1 MKKIKVD
8 SLMPVYGYIGLFII
22 ILAEILLFLKVKII
36 GIYFTPIV
44 WTGYIL
50 FIDALNFKVYKSSF
64 IKNRTSEFFIMLPWS
79 IICWLIFEA
88 YNFHLKNWYY
98 VGLPESA
105 IARVIGYLWS
115 FATIFPAVLETAYF
129 VKPIFE
135 KINKKPSK
143 ITNAKLSIYFM
154 LGVIFLVVPLILPSE
169 ISSYLFAL
177 VWVGFAFLL
186 EPVNYKLGGDSLFR
200 EFENGKVATLL
211 SLFLSGLIC
220 GLLWEFWN
228 YWAIGKWI
236 YTVPIPFAGPKIFE
250 MPLLGFL
257 GFPAFAVEVYSM
269 QNFLITILRRNQK
282 LAELFGVA

>member
-1 MKKIKVD
+1 
-8 SLMPVYGYIGLFII
+8 MPVYGYIGLSII
-22 ILAEILLFLKVKII
+22 ILAEILLFLGVKII

-50 FIDALNFKVYKSSF
+50 FIDALNFKFHKSSL
-64 IKNRTSEFFIMLPWS
+64 IKNRSAEFLIMLPWS

-105 IARVIGYLWS
+105 IARVVGYLWS
-115 FATIFPAVLETAYF
+115 FATIFPAILETAYF
-129 VKPIFE
+129 VRPIFE

-143 ITNAKLSIYFM
+143 TTNTKLSIYFA

-169 ISSYLFAL
+169 IASYLFAL

-186 EPVNYKLGGDSLFR
+186 EPINYKLGGDSLFK
-200 EFENGKVATLL
+200 EFENGKMTTLL

-269 QNFLITILRRNQK
+269 QNFLITILKRNQK

>member
-1 MKKIKVD
+1 
-8 SLMPVYGYIGLFII
+8 MPVYGYIGLLII
-22 ILAEILLFLKVKII
+22 ILAEILLFLGVKII

-50 FIDALNFKVYKSSF
+50 FIDALNFKVHKNSL
-64 IKNRTSEFFIMLPWS
+64 IKNRSAEFLIMLPWS

-98 VGLPESA
+98 VGLLESA

-115 FATIFPAVLETAYF
+115 FATILPAILETAYF
-129 VKPIFE
+129 VRPIFE

-143 ITNAKLSIYFM
+143 TTNTKLSIYFT
-154 LGVIFLVVPLILPSE
+154 LGVIFLIVPLILPSE
-169 ISSYLFAL
+169 IASYLFAL

-186 EPVNYKLGGDSLFR
+186 EPINYKLGGDSLFR
-200 EFENGKVATLL
+200 DFENGKVTTLL
-211 SLFLSGLIC
+211 SFFLSGLIC

-257 GFPAFAVEVYSM
+257 GFPAFAVEVYAM
-269 QNFLITILRRNQK
+269 QNFLITILKRNQK

>member
-1 MKKIKVD
+1 
-8 SLMPVYGYIGLFII
+8 MPFYGYIGLFII
-22 ILAEILLFLKVKII
+22 ILAEVLLFLKVKVV

-50 FIDALNFKVYKSSF
+50 FVDALNYKLYGNSL
-64 IKNRTSEFFIMLPWS
+64 IKSRMGEFLIMLPWS

-98 VGLPESA
+98 VGLPENA
-105 IARVIGYLWS
+105 LARTIGYVWS
-115 FATIFPAVLETAYF
+115 FATIFPAILETFYLVEPIFKNVKIKPSQTTNTKLSVYF
-129 VKPIFE
+129 VF
-135 KINKKPSK
+135 
-143 ITNAKLSIYFM
+143 
-154 LGVIFLVVPLILPSE
+154 GVIFLGLPLILPSE
-169 ISSYLFAL
+169 IASYLFAL

-186 EPVNYKLGGDSLFR
+186 EPVNYKLGGESLFR
-200 EFENGKVATLL
+200 EFEIGKLTKLF
-211 SLFLSGLIC
+211 SLFLAGLIC

-257 GFPAFAVEVYSM
+257 GFLAFAVEVYSM
-269 QNFLITILRRNQK
+269 QNFLITILKRNQTF
-282 LAELFGVA
+282 AELFGVE

>member
-1 MKKIKVD
+1 
-8 SLMPVYGYIGLFII
+8 MPVYGYIGLFII
-22 ILAEILLFLKVKII
+22 ILAEILLFLGVKIV

-50 FIDALNFKVYKSSF
+50 FIDALNFKVHKNSF
-64 IKNRTSEFFIMLPWS
+64 IKNRSAEFLIMLPWS
-79 IICWLIFEA
+79 VICWLIFEA

-98 VGLPESA
+98 IGLPESA
-105 IARVIGYLWS
+105 LARTVGYVWS
-115 FATIFPAVLETAYF
+115 FATIFPAILETAYF
-129 VKPIFE
+129 VRPIFE

-143 ITNAKLSIYFM
+143 TTNAKLLTYFV
-154 LGVIFLVVPLILPSE
+154 LGVIFLIVPLILPSE
-169 ISSYLFAL
+169 IASYLSAF

-200 EFENGKVATLL
+200 DFENGKVTTLL

-228 YWAIGKWI
+228 YWAVGKWI

-269 QNFLITILRRNQK
+269 QNFLITVLKRDQK
-282 LAELFGVA
+282 LSELFGVA

>member
-1 MKKIKVD
+1 
-8 SLMPVYGYIGLFII
+8 MPVYGYIGLFII
-22 ILAEILLFLKVKII
+22 ILAEILLFLGVKIV

-50 FIDALNFKVYKSSF
+50 FIDALNFKVHKNSF
-64 IKNRTSEFFIMLPWS
+64 IKNRSAEFLIMLPWS
-79 IICWLIFEA
+79 VICWLIFEA

-98 VGLPESA
+98 IGLPESA
-105 IARVIGYLWS
+105 LARTVGYVWS
-115 FATIFPAVLETAYF
+115 FATIFPAILETAYF
-129 VKPIFE
+129 VRPIFE

-143 ITNAKLSIYFM
+143 TTNTKLLIYFV
-154 LGVIFLVVPLILPSE
+154 LGVIFLIVPLILPSE
-169 ISSYLFAL
+169 IASYLSAF

-200 EFENGKVATLL
+200 DFENGKVTTLL

-228 YWAIGKWI
+228 YWAVGKWI

-269 QNFLITILRRNQK
+269 QNFLITVLKLDQK
-282 LAELFGVA
+282 LSELFGVA

>member
-1 MKKIKVD
+1 
-8 SLMPVYGYIGLFII
+8 MPVYGYIGLLII
-22 ILAEILLFLKVKII
+22 ILAEILLFLGVKII

-50 FIDALNFKVYKSSF
+50 FIDALNFKVHKNSL
-64 IKNRTSEFFIMLPWS
+64 IKNRSAEFLIMLPWS

-115 FATIFPAVLETAYF
+115 FATIFPAILETAYF
-129 VKPIFE
+129 VRPIFE

-143 ITNAKLSIYFM
+143 TTNTKLSIYFT
-154 LGVIFLVVPLILPSE
+154 LGVIFLIVPLILPSE
-169 ISSYLFAL
+169 IASYLFAL

-200 EFENGKVATLL
+200 DFENGKVTTLL
-211 SLFLSGLIC
+211 SFFLSGLIC

-269 QNFLITILRRNQK
+269 QNFLITILKRNQK